1 MSLAS
6 LLILFAGFLAAV
18 PVPEGSALL
27 ATVRNGSTNES
38 PVSSV
43 WTPEVST
50 PVVRAAEAGEWVANS
65 TDNICGLRDLGQ
77 LSNPARVDHPK
88 LLKATPEL
96 QKLRDEKIDPHSPA
110 GIQLREKAID
120 RVRAACEKVRARE
133 GICSVWRAIR
143 HRDGR
148 QVSNLTEKVLG
159 EL

>member
-6 LLILFAGFLAAV
+6 LLILVASFLAAV

-27 ATVRNGSTNES
+27 DTGRSGSRYES
-38 PVSSV
+38 PASD
-43 WTPEVST
+43 VST
-50 PVVRAAEAGEWVANS
+50 AEAGEWVANS
-65 TDNICGLRDLGQ
+65 RDNICGLRELGQ

-96 QKLRDEKIDPHSPA
+96 KKLRDDKIDPNSPA

-120 RVRAACEKVRARE
+120 RVKAACEKVRVRE